1 MLFHKRLSSTMP
13 NDQLETIHTIEVCLL
28 SQSAPEK
35 HNQEKQAHIP
45 LRASWISQTC
55 VGHVL

>member
-1 MLFHKRLSSTMP
+1 MP
-13 NDQLETIHTIEVCLL
+13 IDQLETIHTIEVYLL

-45 LRASWISQTC
+45 LRASWVSQTC